1 MKQFETTK
9 LHYGKYQY
17 KLVLSNQ
24 LNTIFRSSLQKS
36 SALGYAREKLDQL
49 TESYQKNEPMSEIV
63 WRTTRTVPIDHYLDA
78 KNIYS
83 LLKFAED
90 YKIRLNPGRTLIIY
104 SNDKALL
111 KKISNKMKVSNREFW
126 EPAAAL
132 SKFLQTEKNVI
143 LTNSVPEFPIK
154 VTFGNNKINPDFI
167 NWLDANQDKSRVG
180 KSTINNIRKGYF
192 TSGLYF
198 YVRDEKV
205 LNLISMLVGH
215 NIRRID
221 YLVYKKDI
229 DKY

>member
-36 SALGYAREKLDQL
+36 GVLSYAREKLNQL
-49 TESYQKNEPMSEIV
+49 TESYQNNKPMTEII
-63 WRTTRTVPIDHYLDA
+63 WRTTRTITIEHYLDA

-83 LLKFAED
+83 ILKFAED

-104 SNDKALL
+104 SNDKELL
-111 KKISNKMKVSNREFW
+111 NRIASKMIVSNREFW
-126 EPAAAL
+126 EPDADFAN
-132 SKFLQTEKNVI
+132 FLQTEKNVI
-143 LTNSVPEFPIK
+143 LTNSVPEFLVK
-154 VTFGNNKINPDFI
+154 VTFGNNKINPDFV
-167 NWLDANQDKSRVG
+167 NWLEANKDKSRVG
-180 KSTINNIRKGYF
+180 PLTIENIKNGHF
-192 TSGLYF
+192 TSGLYI
-198 YVRDEKV
+198 YVRDDKV
-205 LNLISMLVGH
+205 LKLISMLIGH

>member
-1 MKQFETTK
+1 MK
-9 LHYGKYQY
+9 
-17 KLVLSNQ
+17 
-24 LNTIFRSSLQKS
+24 I
-36 SALGYAREKLDQL
+36 
-49 TESYQKNEPMSEIV
+49 
-63 WRTTRTVPIDHYLDA
+63 
-78 KNIYS
+78 
-83 LLKFAED
+83 
-90 YKIRLNPGRTLIIY
+90 
-104 SNDKALL
+104 
-111 KKISNKMKVSNREFW
+111 SNREFW
-126 EPAAAL
+126 EPDAAL

-154 VTFGNNKINPDFI
+154 VTFGNNKISPDFI

-180 KSTINNIRKGYF
+180 KSTINNIRNGYF